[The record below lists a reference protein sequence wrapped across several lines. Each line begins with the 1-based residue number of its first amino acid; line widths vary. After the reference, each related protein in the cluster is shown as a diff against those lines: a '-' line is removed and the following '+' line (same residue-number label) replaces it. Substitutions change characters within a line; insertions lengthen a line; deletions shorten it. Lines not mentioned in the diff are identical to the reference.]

1 MAITKNGTYYPD
13 DYNKTADVPEDMK
26 KLAESVDAQ
35 VDDIK
40 TDVQSLMSDVR
51 INRQIINLLEVKDQE
66 KEEDIKET
74 KQDIED
80 LKIEQNSQSL
90 EISQIKE
97 TMTDKET
104 EIEKVINIED
114 AKTFGKLEV
123 LGNYEQNG
131 TPSSQNPIEIK
142 TLGGNA
148 RNIFSL
154 DNKIEG
160 VKINRYDNIIEEDEK
175 YSTFYQEVKPGEKYV
190 FSFKSI
196 GTYGQS
202 ANITYAQCN
211 EVPEIGAEVYLPNME
226 IMDNLNGHVFE
237 PSKKYLLFT
246 ILGVTLEEG
255 IASIQLEKGET
266 PTNYIPFKQGSTT
279 IKIEGDTQ
287 SKNYT
292 LLIQK
297 EMLKGDYFSKEID
310 GWKEIHNWEKIDSY
324 NDESVTTD
332 FISTTGALTTGAT
345 VYYKLT
351 KTVKIKCTPEQSE
364 ILNLLDALELYEGK
378 NKIRTIENI
387 ALLKLKYVSNHDR
400 VGVLEEK
407 VEQLEQ
413 EVESYKNSLP
423 RETQTGEYI
432 TMQNTADK
440 VKFKD
445 FVLGGNS
452 KQASRSGKNILDI
465 NSPDIYLARTVIE
478 TEGNVLHAQTSGDST
493 AYISIPLN
501 FKANTDYTL
510 SGIAKVVENTVSYS
524 SLYIKIRANKNGG
537 DWITGSSFS
546 IDTSLTEN
554 KAIDWTFNSGEYTKG
569 WLWIYLKPSADVGN
583 ISMDFTNLQLE
594 EREVATDYEQY
605 GASPSPEFPSQIEN
619 VCAKNL
625 VSGKWT
631 NGLLS
636 ANGDLS
642 NTDQNLYRHFK
653 KALKAGTY
661 TYSYSVAKGY
671 LTQVRAVNL
680 TTQSNLTVTD
690 KTFTLEEDAEISL
703 GFRKNDSTEWDI
715 GENLEDIRFML
726 EEGTEETDYIQNGV
740 VVTVAN
746 KNIANI
752 DEIYMNMKSYSP
764 GNCTEET
771 VDGRDCIRFANSRF
785 RPDVENPFN
794 LISYKYKEKTAYTFR
809 ILAKAGEQPEGVGG
823 SGSLTFQAV
832 YTDGSKISASKTKAD
847 ATSFVELR
855 FVTDPEKTIARVGF
869 NYGTSCQWYM
879 DKSSIFIAEGDTTDY
894 VANEQQQVVF
904 PLAQGQ
910 KLYLGDYPA
919 SDGIHHVRKQIELN
933 GTEAWELRYTTENY
947 CTFSTNLETPYLLS
961 KDVKALC
968 THYKFFG
975 TVETVSSMINTYDDI
990 GFALYN
996 KSGSSANTPLYINST
1011 QTTLEGFKAFL
1022 AQQKTAG
1029 TPVILEYD
1037 LAEEEVEPYTE
1048 EQQEAY
1054 NKPKELTTYATQTN
1068 IYSTNN
1074 IKPVFTVTGIKD
1086 VNSLITQVNQLILE
1100 NGGN

>member
-1 MAITKNGTYYPD
+1 MATTKNGTYYPD
-13 DYNKTADVPEDMK
+13 DYNKAADVPEDMK

-80 LKIEQNSQSL
+80 LKIEQNSQGL

-211 EVPEIGAEVYLPNME
+211 EVPEIGTEVYLPNME

-246 ILGVTLEEG
+246 ILNVTLEEG

-279 IKIEGDTQ
+279 IKIESDTQ

-310 GWKEIHNWEKIDSY
+310 GWEEIHNWEKIDSY

-378 NKIRTIENI
+378 NKITTIENI

-423 RETQTGEYI
+423 RETLEGEYI

-452 KQASRSGKNILDI
+452 KQEA
-465 NSPDIYLARTVIE
+465 E
-478 TEGNVLHAQTSGDST
+478 
-493 AYISIPLN
+493 
-501 FKANTDYTL
+501 
-510 SGIAKVVENTVSYS
+510 
-524 SLYIKIRANKNGG
+524 
-537 DWITGSSFS
+537 
-546 IDTSLTEN
+546 
-554 KAIDWTFNSGEYTKG
+554 
-569 WLWIYLKPSADVGN
+569 
-583 ISMDFTNLQLE
+583 
-594 EREVATDYEQY
+594 
-605 GASPSPEFPSQIEN
+605 PSPEFPSKIEN
-619 VCAKNL
+619 VYAKNL
-625 VSGKWT
+625 VGGKWT
-631 NGLLS
+631 NGLINP
-636 ANGDLS
+636 NGDLS
-642 NTDQNLYRHFK
+642 YTDQNLYRHFRK
-653 KALKAGTY
+653 NLKAGTY
-661 TYSYSVAKGY
+661 TYSYSGAKGY

-680 TTQSNLTVTD
+680 TTQSNLTVTN

-703 GFRKNDSTEWDI
+703 GFRKFDNTDWNI
-715 GENLEDIRFML
+715 GENLEDIRFQL
-726 EEGTEETDYIQNGV
+726 EEGEVATDYIQSGV
-740 VVTVAN
+740 VVTN
-746 KNIANI
+746 TNRNLANI
-752 DEIYMNMKSYSP
+752 DEIYVNMKSYSP
-764 GNCTEET
+764 GDCVEET
-771 VDGRDCIRFANSRF
+771 VDGRDCIRFANTRF

-794 LISYKYKEKTAYTFR
+794 LINYKYKEKTAYTFR
-809 ILAKAGEQPEGVGG
+809 ILAKAGEQPTGAAG
-823 SGSLTFQAV
+823 SGALTFQAV
-832 YTDGSKISASKTKAD
+832 YTDGSKVSASKNKAN
-847 ATSFVELR
+847 ATDFVELR
-855 FVTDPEKTIARVGF
+855 FVTDPSKTIARVGF
-869 NYGTSCQWYM
+869 TYGTSCQWYM
-879 DKSSIFIAEGDTTDY
+879 DKSSVFISEGDTTDY
-894 VANEQQQVVF
+894 VANEQQTAIF

-910 KLYLGDYPA
+910 KLHLGDYLDD
-919 SDGIHHVRKQIELN
+919 DGIHHVRKQINLSDADSWNFNATYASVTLN
-933 GTEAWELRYTTENY
+933 MVSKNIQVGATGDIICNRLKSVSNRETEGITYNS
-947 CTFSTNLETPYLLS
+947 STSIYIKIDGLTSLEE
-961 KDVKALC
+961 
-968 THYKFFG
+968 YK
-975 TVETVSSMINTYDDI
+975 EK
-990 GFALYN
+990 FAQW
-996 KSGSSANTPLYINST
+996 ANSE
-1011 QTTLEGFKAFL
+1011 EGFYIEGK
-1022 AQQKTAG
+1022 
-1029 TPVILEYD
+1029 VIT
-1037 LAEEEVEPYTE
+1037 EEIEPYTE
-1048 EQQEAY
+1048 EQQEVY
-1054 NKPKELTTYATQTN
+1054 NKPKELTTYAGQTN
-1068 IYSTNN
+1068 VYSINN
-1074 IKPVFTVTGIKD
+1074 IKPIFKVTGIKD

-1100 NGGN
+1100 EGGN